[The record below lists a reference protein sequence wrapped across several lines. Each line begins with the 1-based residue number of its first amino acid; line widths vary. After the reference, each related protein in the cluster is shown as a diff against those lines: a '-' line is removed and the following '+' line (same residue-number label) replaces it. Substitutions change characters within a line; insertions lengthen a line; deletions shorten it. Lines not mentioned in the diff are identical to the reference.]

1 MTMKEV
7 KGAYRMNKVN
17 WFEHGMCDLT
27 CTCDECEMN
36 VWKRYMI
43 EVLSNTW
50 RRNITEW
57 LILCCI
63 LYVHCIGDKGVVNWV
78 F

>member
-36 VWKRYMI
+36 VWKR
-43 EVLSNTW
+43 
-50 RRNITEW
+50 
-57 LILCCI
+57 
-63 LYVHCIGDKGVVNWV
+63 
-78 F
+78 

>member
-17 WFEHGMCDLT
+17 WFEYGMCDLT
-27 CTCDECEMN
+27 CTYDECDECEIN

-43 EVLSNTW
+43 EVL
-50 RRNITEW
+50 IDAW
-57 LILCCI
+57 LKVI
-63 LYVHCIGDKGVVNWV
+63 HDRGM
-78 F
+78 